1 MRLRVRLYI
10 FFLMIRRPPRS
21 TRTDTLFPYTT
32 LFRSFRGDKITRRVW
47 AEILQSDN
55 FIAQTYVPTS
65 NRLVRVDGETVARKM
80 DVRLYT
86 YCGELLLVASRLYQ
100 GQTTN
105 MRTPGGGFA
114 PVLLTGLPTG

>member
-1 MRLRVRLYI
+1 ML
-10 FFLMIRRPPRS
+10 FRS
-21 TRTDTLFPYTT
+21 TRSKLFFKPAGG
-32 LFRSFRGDKITRRVW
+32 FGSKAAFRGDKITRRVW

-100 GQTTN
+100 EIGSASCRERVCQ
-105 MRTPGGGFA
+105 
-114 PVLLTGLPTG
+114 

>member
-1 MRLRVRLYI
+1 ML
-10 FFLMIRRPPRS
+10 FRS
-21 TRTDTLFPYTT
+21 TRSKLFFKPAGG
-32 LFRSFRGDKITRRVW
+32 FGSKAAFRGDKITRRVW

-86 YCGELLLVASRLYQ
+86 YCGVILLVADRLYT
-100 GQTTN
+100 GQTTK

-114 PVLLTGLPTG
+114 TDVLTALPTREKNG